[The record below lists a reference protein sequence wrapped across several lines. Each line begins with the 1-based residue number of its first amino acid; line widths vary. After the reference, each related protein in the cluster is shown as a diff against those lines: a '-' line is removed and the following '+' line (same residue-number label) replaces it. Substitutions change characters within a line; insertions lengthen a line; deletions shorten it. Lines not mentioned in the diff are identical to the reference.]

1 MKVIFLDIDGV
12 LNSEDLARKRIAN
25 FRGWNDTTNQKFYDF
40 IDENAVK
47 LISDL
52 CEQYNVKLV
61 ISSSWRLSTLEKTI
75 DDFSS
80 DYMLLLHP
88 LVPFIIGIT
97 PRVESQIRGEE
108 IAIYL
113 QHNSDITDYCII
125 DDDSDMLKEQT
136 SNFVQTSFWHGLTNE
151 HIPKIKSILKL

>member
-12 LNSEDLARKRIAN
+12 LNSEDLARKRIAD
-25 FRGWNDTTNQKFYDF
+25 FRGWNDTTNTKFYDF

-52 CEQYNVKLV
+52 CEQYNIKLV

-113 QHNSDITDYCII
+113 QQNSNITDYCII
-125 DDDSDMLKEQT
+125 DDSDMLKEQT

>member
-12 LNSEDLARKRIAN
+12 LNSEDLARRRITD
-25 FRGWNDTTNQKFYDF
+25 FQGWNDTTNTKFYDF

-52 CEQYNVKLV
+52 CEQYNIKLV

-80 DYMLLLHP
+80 D
-88 LVPFIIGIT
+88 F
-97 PRVESQIRGEE
+97 
-108 IAIYL
+108 
-113 QHNSDITDYCII
+113 
-125 DDDSDMLKEQT
+125 K
-136 SNFVQTSFWHGLTNE
+136 
-151 HIPKIKSILKL
+151 